1 MKKVLLTIALIV
13 VAMSAFA
20 QQEVDPKPSHAN
32 FVTNKFW
39 DNWEIGAGVGV
50 QTWFFGDKQDEGKF
64 GKRLSYALDL
74 HATKWITP
82 VFGARLQAQGLQME
96 STCLY
101 LDDPNDD
108 RFSSYFKDV
117 WNSTVKQGDWSYYF
131 IHADAMVNLRNW
143 IDGYKEMRV
152 WQPVVFGGF
161 GYARSHISGAGKDA
175 NQEWAFSYGLLNK
188 FRVSEAIDLT
198 LEAKNMLVRE
208 SFGLRGGDPQAT
220 YENFSKYGN
229 LLSLTAGVTYR
240 FNKRGF
246 DRPEVCPEPDYSAY
260 NKRIE
265 NLENELANAQASADE
280 LAKKLAAAEA
290 PVIYQGKEIPI
301 EMIIFFE
308 WDKHKITQRANL
320 QLDYLAKMMKE
331 SEAEFNLVGFASEE
345 GVVKHNMGL
354 SERRVKAIKQ
364 ALVERGV
371 PAEKLFEDWKGESV
385 QFPNLPP
392 NRAVIITQK

>member
-1 MKKVLLTIALIV
+1 MKKFLFTIVLA
-13 VAMSAFA
+13 VAAFSVFA
-20 QQEVDPKPSHAN
+20 QEVEPKPSHAN

-64 GKRLSYALDL
+64 GKRLSYAVDL

-96 STCLY
+96 STCQY
-101 LDDPNDD
+101 LDNN
-108 RFSSYFKDV
+108 SNYKDIFPEF
-117 WNSTVKQGDWSYYF
+117 TAKQNDWSYYF
-131 IHADAMVNLRNW
+131 IHADAMVNVRNW
-143 IDGYKEMRV
+143 IGGYKEMRV
-152 WQPVVFGGF
+152 WQPIVFGGF
-161 GYARSHISGAGKDA
+161 GYARSHISGAGKFG

-188 FRVSEAIDLT
+188 FRVSKSIDLT

-220 YENFSKYGN
+220 YDDFNKYGN

-240 FNKRGF
+240 FNRRGF
-246 DRPEVCPEPDYSAY
+246 GRPEVCPEPDYSAY

-265 NLENELANAQASADE
+265 NLENELANAQATADE
-280 LAKKLAAAEA
+280 LTKKLAEAEA

-308 WDKHKITQRANL
+308 WDKHKITQRAAL

-331 SEAEFNLVGFASEE
+331 SDAAFVLVGFASEE

-354 SERRVKAIKQ
+354 SERRVKAIKD
-364 ALVERGV
+364 ALVERGI
-371 PAEKLFEDWKGESV
+371 AADKLELDWKGESV

>member
-1 MKKVLLTIALIV
+1 MKKVLFTIALM
-13 VAMSAFA
+13 VAALSAFA
-20 QQEVDPKPSHAN
+20 QQQEVEPKPSHAN

-39 DNWEIGAGVGV
+39 DNWEIGAGAGV
-50 QTWFFGDKQDEGKF
+50 QTWFFGDNQDEGKF
-64 GKRLSYALDL
+64 GKRLSYEVDIQ
-74 HATKWITP
+74 ATKWITP
-82 VFGARLQAQGLQME
+82 VFGARLQGQGLQMK

-101 LDDPNDD
+101 LNEPGKSNLTWDDGSIYP
-108 RFSSYFKDV
+108 
-117 WNSTVKQGDWSYYF
+117 QADWSYYF
-131 IHADAMVNLRNW
+131 IHADALINLRNW
-143 IDGYKEMRV
+143 IGGYKEMRV
-152 WQPVVFGGF
+152 WQPVIFGGF
-161 GYARSHISGAGKDA
+161 GYSRSHISGYDGYLNG

-208 SFGLRGGDPQAT
+208 SFGLRGSDQQAT
-220 YENFSKYGN
+220 LDNFNKYGN
-229 LLSLTAGVTYR
+229 LLSLTAGITYR
-240 FNKRGF
+240 FNRRGF
-246 DRPEVCPEPDYSAY
+246 VRPEVCPEPDYSAY

-280 LAKKLAAAEA
+280 LAKKLAEAEA

-308 WDKHKITQRANL
+308 WDKHKITQRAGI

-331 SEAEFNLVGFASEE
+331 SEGEFNLVGWASEE
-345 GVVKHNMGL
+345 GTVKHNIPL
-354 SERRVKAIKQ
+354 SQRRVNAVKD
-364 ALVERGV
+364 ALVQRGV
-371 PAEKLFEDWKGESV
+371 PAEKLHIDWKGESV

>member
-1 MKKVLLTIALIV
+1 MKRILFTIALV
-13 VAMSAFA
+13 VAALSAFA
-20 QQEVDPKPSHAN
+20 QQQEVEPKPSHAN

-50 QTWFFGDKQDEGKF
+50 QTWFFGDNQDEGKF
-64 GKRLSYALDL
+64 GKRLSYEVDVQ
-74 HATKWITP
+74 ATKWITP
-82 VFGARLQAQGLQME
+82 VFGARLQAQGLQMK
-96 STCLY
+96 STVLG
-101 LDDPNDD
+101 
-108 RFSSYFKDV
+108 KDSFFDEL
-117 WNSTVKQGDWSYYF
+117 NQTLGIDVKQGDWSYYF
-131 IHADAMVNLRNW
+131 IHADALINVRNW
-143 IDGYKEMRV
+143 IGGYKEMRV
-152 WQPVVFGGF
+152 WQPIVFGGF
-161 GYARSHISGAGKDA
+161 GYARSHISGAEVYRG

-188 FRVSEAIDLT
+188 FRISKAVDLT

-208 SFGLRGGDPQAT
+208 SFGLRGGDEQAAIDK
-220 YENFSKYGN
+220 FQKYGN
-229 LLSLTAGVTYR
+229 LFSLTAGVTYR
-240 FNKRGF
+240 FNRRGF
-246 DRPEVCPEPDYSAY
+246 ARPEVCPEPDYSAY

-280 LAKKLAAAEA
+280 LAKKLAEAEA

-308 WDKHKITQRANL
+308 WDKHKITQRAGI

-331 SEAEFNLVGFASEE
+331 SEGEFNLVGFASEE

-364 ALVERGV
+364 ALIERGV
-371 PAEKLFEDWKGESV
+371 PAEKLHLDWKGESV